1 MTISVL
7 IDPMFCARQPHRVP
21 GSGSPP
27 PARIEPRHPI
37 DQEILDALTTA
48 SEPVGVWH
56 LLNGVAKSS
65 KPVTRAAARAIR
77 QQALPRITALVQSG
91 LVRRI
96 GRGAVTLA

>member
-7 IDPMFCARQPHRVP
+7 IDPTFCARQPHRLP

-27 PARIEPRHPI
+27 PARLEPRHPL
-37 DQEILDALTTA
+37 DREILDALTTA

-56 LLNGVAKSS
+56 LLNAVAKSS
-65 KPVTRAAARAIR
+65 NPVTRAEARAVR
-77 QQALPRITALVQSG
+77 QDGLARITMLVQDG
-91 LVRRI
+91 IVRRI